1 MKRFAWMLAF
11 LGVTLFAAP
20 GLFAEEDDDAAEM
33 QLLKD
38 ISAKQD
44 QILSELEAVK
54 TELNVVKIR
63 VSSR

>member
-11 LGVTLFAAP
+11 LGVMLFAAP
-20 GLFAEEDDDAAEM
+20 GLFAEEDDDAGEM

-54 TELNVVKIR
+54 MELNVVKIR